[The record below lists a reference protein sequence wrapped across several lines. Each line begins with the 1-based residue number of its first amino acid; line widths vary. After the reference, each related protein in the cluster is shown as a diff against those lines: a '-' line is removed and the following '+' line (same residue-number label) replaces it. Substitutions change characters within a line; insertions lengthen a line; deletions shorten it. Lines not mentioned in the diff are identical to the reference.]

1 VATTK
6 PYEHFGL
13 TRPPFEAT
21 PDPRI
26 FCPAA
31 SHSEALATLE
41 YALYARKSC
50 TIVIGES
57 GIGKT
62 LIARLVAG
70 VASRQ
75 RCVMWLHG
83 LGQPADTIE
92 VSLFKRGTLCG
103 SAPGSPPEIVSLG
116 EWIRRPPEFTDAPL
130 LVIDNAD
137 ELPEHGWLHILALLS
152 RDFQFPEPVQLA
164 ILGMPR
170 LLRRIAAPDM
180 MRLRRRIFRIC
191 CLRSLSQPEVVEY
204 IRYRLAAAGA
214 GSAEIFTPGAV
225 NQMYRLTR
233 GNPGLINQV
242 CDNAML
248 EAFSIGRATVNA
260 ADVLAAAQALTGSPQ
275 MLPSV
280 WKQLAALT
288 TTAGHAA
295 ASADTAAQP
304 CAAEVRVVSEAGVA
318 SGDMNLTQRLG
329 RLEERLSRALAAVRQ
344 VCAPLEASAE
354 APERPEP
361 FEPVCVEPTGPV
373 EPVEVG
379 AAGD

>member
-1 VATTK
+1 VTTK

-13 TRPPFEAT
+13 VRPPFEAT

-26 FCPAA
+26 FCPTA

-62 LIARLVAG
+62 LIARLAAG

-75 RCVMWLHG
+75 RSVMWLHG
-83 LGQPADTIE
+83 LGQPADVIE
-92 VSLFKRGTLCG
+92 VSLFKRGALCG
-103 SAPGSPPEIVSLG
+103 SAPGSPPEIVSLAD
-116 EWIRRPPEFTDAPL
+116 WIRRPPEFTEAPL

-137 ELPEHGWLHILALLS
+137 ELPEHGWLCILALLS
-152 RDFQFPEPVQLA
+152 RDFQLPEPVQLA
-164 ILGMPR
+164 VLGMPR

-191 CLRSLSQPEVVEY
+191 CLRPLSQPEAAEY
-204 IRYRLAAAGA
+204 VRYRLTAAGA

-225 NQMYRLTR
+225 SQIYRLTR

-248 EAFSIGRATVNA
+248 EAFSLGRTTVSA
-260 ADVLAAAQALTGSPQ
+260 ADVLAAAQALTGTAQ

-280 WKQLAALT
+280 WRQFAALT
-288 TTAGHAA
+288 TTVGQAAGATDAA
-295 ASADTAAQP
+295 VQP
-304 CAAEVRVVSEAGVA
+304 GAAEVRVVSEAEIGR
-318 SGDMNLTQRLG
+318 SDINLTQRLG
-329 RLEERLSRALAAVRQ
+329 RLEERLNRALEAVRQ
-344 VCAPLEASAE
+344 VCAPLEASTDVPRHAE
-354 APERPEP
+354 TAEP
-361 FEPVCVEPTGPV
+361 LCIEQEATPA
-373 EPVEVG
+373 G